1 MYYRINMQTLF
12 LKIFVCKL
20 VENHLSAILTNF
32 CQSRRRF
39 PYSGRAFQRDVQPL
53 GHLYRKDEAVFIEFE
68 TVDADYAVVPVC
80 RTEWMAVVDD
90 VEIIAAP
97 HDAVMSCACS
107 VLRVTFQYGSD
118 SFERT
123 IRRV

>member
-39 PYSGRAFQRDVQPL
+39 QYSGRAFLRFWGEKLLQYADAADFGTL
-53 GHLYRKDEAVFIEFE
+53 GLFIRNQHIQKTLTF
-68 TVDADYAVVPVC
+68 AILPA
-80 RTEWMAVVDD
+80 
-90 VEIIAAP
+90 I
-97 HDAVMSCACS
+97 S
-107 VLRVTFQYGSD
+107 VS
-118 SFERT
+118 
-123 IRRV
+123 

>member
-39 PYSGRAFQRDVQPL
+39 PYSGRAFLRSL
-53 GHLYRKDEAVFIEFE
+53 GERLLQYADAADFGALGLFILLKLILF
-68 TVDADYAVVPVC
+68 P
-80 RTEWMAVVDD
+80 
-90 VEIIAAP
+90 
-97 HDAVMSCACS
+97 
-107 VLRVTFQYGSD
+107 
-118 SFERT
+118 
-123 IRRV
+123 